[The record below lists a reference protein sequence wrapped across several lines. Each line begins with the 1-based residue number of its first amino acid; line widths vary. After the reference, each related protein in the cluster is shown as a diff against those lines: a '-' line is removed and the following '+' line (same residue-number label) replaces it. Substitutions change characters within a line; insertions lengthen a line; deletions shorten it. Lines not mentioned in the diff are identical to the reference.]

1 MLDFTSFKAS
11 LNGDGVT
18 PDHPDYES
26 ALGRWSKSA
35 QRNAQIVAFVKDEQ
49 DVALCIRY
57 ARDNKLHFA
66 IKGGGH
72 STAGNSSSEGVV
84 IDLSRYVNSV
94 EVDAEKM
101 VVYVG
106 GGATWEAV
114 DKATIEKGLAT
125 VGGIV
130 NHVR

>member
-1 MLDFTSFKAS
+1 MLDLVSFKAS
-11 LNGDGVT
+11 FKGDAVT
-18 PDHPDYES
+18 PEHPDYEL
-26 ALGRWSKSA
+26 AIARWSVSA
-35 QRNAQIVAFVKDEQ
+35 QKKAQVVAFVKDEQ

-57 ARDNKLHFA
+57 ALENKLPFT

-84 IDLSRYVNSV
+84 IDLSRYINSV
-94 EVDAEKM
+94 EVDTEKN

-114 DKATIEKGLAT
+114 DKVTSEKGVAT